1 MYQTLLILEVIS
13 PLLAALLLIFSNAKV
28 YKRTLLPIAQTF
40 GVGSSIAI
48 FAHTSQGIRI
58 SLTVGGWDSIYGI
71 EVAANHYTAIMLL
84 LLNTVTALT
93 VLHSFQKDRESFF
106 YSILMLC
113 HAGLSGM
120 VISNDLFNIY
130 VFLELSSLA
139 SYTLVATKGT
149 QESYKAAFEYLIIG
163 TISATFYLIGI
174 GLIYAVTGHLNVGI
188 ITSMSDIIL
197 SSHIGRAG
205 ATLVV
210 LGIIGKCAL
219 FPLHFWLVRCYSS
232 TSTTVAAFLSGVS
245 SKVGLYLLAK
255 FVYTIIGARVLVL
268 SGFPLNIVILVLS
281 TLAIFV
287 CGLQAITT
295 QDVRQ
300 MLSYSSISQIGYI
313 SLTLSLGSD
322 YSVSVAMLQMLAHA
336 VTKSGLFMLAG
347 GAIHQTERR
356 HKQSAMRKIYLL
368 VATLSLAGIPLT
380 SGFLGKLELLL
391 LTVHMHH
398 YLTLLILIIGSI
410 ITAIYSWKIFNALH
424 KFEAGNSI
432 LYHISMSALSL
443 INIAIPLTSGFFLKL
458 I

>member
-1 MYQTLLILEVIS
+1 MYKTLLILEVIS
-13 PLLAALLLIFSNAKV
+13 PLLAALSLVFSNRKV
-28 YKRTLLPIAQTF
+28 YKRALLLIAQAF
-40 GVGSSIAI
+40 GIGSSIAI
-48 FAHTSQGIRI
+48 FAYTSQRTKI

-71 EVAANHYTAIMLL
+71 EIAADHYTAIMLL
-84 LLNTVTALT
+84 LLNTVTTLT

-113 HAGLSGM
+113 HTGLSGM

-163 TISATFYLIGI
+163 TIAATFYLIGT
-174 GLIYAVTGHLNVGI
+174 GLIYAVTGHLNIGI
-188 ITSMSDIIL
+188 ITSMSDIVL
-197 SSHIGRAG
+197 SSHAGRAG
-205 ATLVV
+205 ATLVI

-255 FVYTIIGARVLVL
+255 FIYTIFGTRVLAL
-268 SGFPLNIVILVLS
+268 SGFPLNMMILLLS

-295 QDVRQ
+295 QDIRRT
-300 MLSYSSISQIGYI
+300 LSYSSISQIGYI

-336 VTKSGLFMLAG
+336 VTKSALFMLAG
-347 GAIHQTERR
+347 GSIHHTEKR
-356 HKQSAMRKIYLL
+356 HKLSPIKNIYLL
-368 VATLSLAGIPLT
+368 VATLSLAGVPFT
-380 SGFLGKLELLL
+380 AGFLGKLELLL
-391 LTVHMHH
+391 LVIHTQH
-398 YLTLLILIIGSI
+398 YLTLLILVMGSI
-410 ITAIYSWKIFNALH
+410 ITAIYSWKIFNMLH
-424 KFEAGNSI
+424 NFEVENSV
-432 LYHISMSALSL
+432 LHHIPMSVLSL
-443 INIAIPLTSGFFLKL
+443 INVAIPLTSRFFLKL